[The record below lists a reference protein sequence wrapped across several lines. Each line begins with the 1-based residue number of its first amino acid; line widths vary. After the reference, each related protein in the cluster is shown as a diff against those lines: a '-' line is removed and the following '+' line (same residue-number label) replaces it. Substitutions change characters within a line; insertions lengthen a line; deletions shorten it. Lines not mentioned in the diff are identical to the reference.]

1 MVEYTVQHD
10 ADASLVQRDA
20 DFLKVIVVPQA
31 HVDLTVISRIVAVG
45 VGFEQRGEIDG
56 IDAQFLQMGNPFFY
70 LEDALCG
77 YPVIL
82 KWRAAE
88 P

>member
-56 IDAQFLQMGNPFFY
+56 IDAQFLQMRMRFAGIPSFSNGAPQNPR
-70 LEDALCG
+70 G
-77 YPVIL
+77 
-82 KWRAAE
+82 
-88 P
+88 